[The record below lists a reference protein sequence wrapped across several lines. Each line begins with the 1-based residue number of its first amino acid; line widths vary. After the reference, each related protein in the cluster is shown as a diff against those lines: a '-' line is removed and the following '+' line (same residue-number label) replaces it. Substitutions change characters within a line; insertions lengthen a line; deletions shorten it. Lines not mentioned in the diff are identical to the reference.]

1 VRATRLD
8 PIALVAGLAAVA
20 IGAAGLL
27 GSLDLRSLGRSWLL
41 PAAVVIAGLGVLAT
55 MLRGRRQ

>member
-1 VRATRLD
+1 VRAPRLD
-8 PIALVAGLAAVA
+8 PIALVAGLVA
-20 IGAAGLL
+20 IAVGTAGLL
-27 GSLDLRSLGRSWLL
+27 GSLDLRTLGRSWLL

>member
-1 VRATRLD
+1 MRAPRLD
-8 PIALVAGLAAVA
+8 PIALVAGLVA
-20 IGAAGLL
+20 IAVGTAGLL
-27 GSLDLRSLGRSWLL
+27 GSLDLRTLGRSWLL